1 MEALTPLL
9 TLPATTT
16 TTTLIPLTLLI
27 LLLTLFIIPTIIQ
40 YNRLSHIPGPRLNA
54 LTSLVYARRTL
65 LPGSAQ
71 YVYDLCKEY
80 GPLVRVTPNI
90 VVFSDPETFRY
101 VCSHKANYTKGLWF
115 EFSRW
120 DLKRWSCIA
129 MRDNESR
136 RDRKRRLIP
145 AVSSPPWSGA
155 GLAAME
161 KRIDEQVKAF
171 VDLVERKYIST
182 SEGTRPMEFAHR
194 AQFFTLD
201 VATGVTFG
209 RPFGFLERDGDVNR
223 YLEITEVM
231 LPLFG
236 VLGAL
241 PQLVYAM
248 HAWPLRKMM
257 PGAGDKVGFGVLM
270 KFAEDEVKKR
280 LEAGGEEKEEQDLI
294 KSYLD
299 NGIEPEDVVQEC
311 ITLVVA
317 GSETTSV
324 VLRMALLALL
334 TTPEAY
340 RKLQAEIDA
349 FFKEHNSEEVI
360 SYTEAKGLKYLWA
373 VIHETMR
380 VWPNGAGLSFSKQVP
395 DTGDTIHGYYLPKGT
410 EIAQCMLGITRDKAL
425 FGPDVDIWRPE
436 RWLEASPEHHE
447 EMWAAVELGFST
459 GKYICLGK
467 QVALMELGKWFSEIF
482 RRYEI
487 APVNKTSPL
496 KLVDGVTW
504 LSSDFSIRFAHRE
517 RE

>member
-1 MEALTPLL
+1 ME
-9 TLPATTT
+9 TLKPFIAPTLNLP
-16 TTTLIPLTLLI
+16 TTTLVPLALLF
-27 LLLTLFIIPTIIQ
+27 LLTTFIIIPTLIQ
-40 YNRLSHIPGPRLNA
+40 YHRLSHIPGPLLNS

-65 LPGSAQ
+65 KPGSAQ
-71 YVYDLCKEY
+71 YVYDLCRQY

-90 VVFSDPETFRY
+90 VVFSDAATFRY
-101 VCSHKANYTKGLWF
+101 VCSHKAKYTKGLWF

-136 RDRKRRLIP
+136 KERKNKLIP
-145 AVSSPPWSGA
+145 AWSGA

-161 KRIDEQVKAF
+161 KRVDRQVGAF
-171 VDLVERKYIST
+171 IDLVERKYVSGRSDT
-182 SEGTRPMEFAHR
+182 KPMEFGHR

-201 VATGVTFG
+201 VATSVTFG
-209 RPFGFLERDGDVNR
+209 RPFGFLDRDGDVNR

-231 LPLFG
+231 LPMFG

-248 HAWPLRKMM
+248 HTWPLRKMM

-270 KFAEDEVKKR
+270 RFAEEEVRKR
-280 LEAGGEEKEEQDLI
+280 VEGGAEEKGERDLI
-294 KSYLD
+294 RSYLD
-299 NGIEPEDVVQEC
+299 NGIEAEDVVQEC

-324 VLRMALLALL
+324 VLRMTLLALL

-349 FFKEHNSEEVI
+349 FFKESDSEEVI
-360 SYTEAKGLKYLWA
+360 SYTDTKELKYLWA

-380 VWPNGAGLSFSKQVP
+380 IWPNGAGLSFSKQVP

-425 FGPDVDIWRPE
+425 FNPDVDIWQPE
-436 RWLEASPEHHE
+436 RWLEATPEQHD

-467 QVALMELGKWFSEIF
+467 QVGLMELGKWFTEIF
-482 RRYEI
+482 RRYDI
-487 APVNKTSPL
+487 APVNKASPL

-504 LSSDFSIRFAHRE
+504 LSSDFWIRLTR
-517 RE
+517 RDKQL

>member
-1 MEALTPLL
+1 MEALKPLEPTP
-9 TLPATTT
+9 TTT
-16 TTTLIPLTLLI
+16 AISITFAAA
-27 LLLTLFIIPTIIQ
+27 LLLFTIGFILPTFRQ
-40 YNRLSHIPGPRLNA
+40 WYRLRHVPGPFLNSI
-54 LTSLVYARRTL
+54 TSLVYARRTL
-65 LPGSAQ
+65 KDGSAQ
-71 YVYDLCKEY
+71 YVYDLCKKY

-90 VVFSDPETFRY
+90 VVFSDAQTFRY
-101 VCSHKANYTKGLWF
+101 VCSPKANYTKGLWF

-120 DLKRWSCIA
+120 DLERWSCIA

-136 RDRKRRLIP
+136 KERKRRLIP
-145 AVSSPPWSGA
+145 AWSGP
-155 GLAAME
+155 GLAMME
-161 KRIDEQVKAF
+161 ERVDARVREF
-171 VDLVERKYIST
+171 VGLVERKYVST
-182 SEGTRPMEFAHR
+182 APGEGVKPMEFGHR

-209 RPFGFLERDGDVNR
+209 KPFGFMERDGDVNR

-231 LPLFG
+231 LPMFG
-236 VLGAL
+236 ILGAL

-248 HAWPLRKMM
+248 HAWPLNKLM

-270 KFAEDEVKKR
+270 KFAEDEVQKR
-280 LEAGGEEKEEQDLI
+280 LQPGDKNSELDLI
-294 KSYLD
+294 RAYLK

-340 RKLQAEIDA
+340 RKLQAEVDA
-349 FFKEHNSEEVI
+349 YYNKANHKRDDSDVI
-360 SYTEAKGLKYLWA
+360 SYADAKELKYLWA
-373 VIHETMR
+373 VIRETMR

-410 EIAQCMLGITRDKAL
+410 EIAQCMLGVTRDKAL
-425 FGPDVDIWRPE
+425 FGPDVEIWRPE
-436 RWLEASPEHHE
+436 RWLEATPERAD

-467 QVALMELGKWFSEIF
+467 QVALMELGKWFTEIF
-482 RRYEI
+482 GDYDI
-487 APVNKTSPL
+487 APVNNVSPL

-504 LSSDFSIRFAHRE
+504 LSSNFWIRFTR
-517 RE
+517 RN